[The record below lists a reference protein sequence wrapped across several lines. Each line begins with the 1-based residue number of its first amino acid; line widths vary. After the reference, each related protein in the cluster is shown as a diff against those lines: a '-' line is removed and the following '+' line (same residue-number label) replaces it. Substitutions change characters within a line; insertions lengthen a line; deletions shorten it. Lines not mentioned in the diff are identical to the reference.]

1 MAANPLKSEAYAE
14 RLTTSPT
21 TPSPLTGE
29 GRGGGESATIFDS
42 SNFTHP
48 LIPSRQ
54 GRGNALIKHFA
65 RYSSCGG
72 FTYIAALM
80 LIVVMGIMLGA
91 AAQSWTMAMKRER
104 ETELLFRG
112 KQIVQAIY
120 RWQNPQRLSPGQ
132 RQPAVRPLQDL
143 KHLVQDPQSLTKIR
157 FLRRDPATL
166 YNDPITGK
174 EWNII
179 RDPVK
184 GIIGVAST
192 SVDTPVKQGGFV
204 EMFPLST
211 TRDAYLITMFKN
223 FEGKQK
229 YSEWQ
234 FVVSPTPAA
243 GTVALPG
250 TAPITAPPNQPQLPV
265 PPPPK

>member
-1 MAANPLKSEAYAE
+1 VRRVIKSA
-14 RLTTSPT
+14 
-21 TPSPLTGE
+21 
-29 GRGGGESATIFDS
+29 D
-42 SNFTHP
+42 
-48 LIPSRQ
+48 
-54 GRGNALIKHFA
+54 
-65 RYSSCGG
+65 G

-104 ETELLFRG
+104 EAELLFRG
-112 KQIVQAIY
+112 KQIVEAIY

-132 RQPAVRPLQDL
+132 RQPPARPLQDL
-143 KHLVQDPQSLTKIR
+143 KFLVQDPQSLTKIR
-157 FLRRDPATL
+157 YLRRDPATL

-192 SVDTPVKQGGFV
+192 SADTPVKQGGFV

-211 TRDAYLITMFKN
+211 SRDAYLITMFKN

-234 FVVSPTPAA
+234 FVVSPTTTAGTGTGTGAGTGVGTGIGTGAGAGTGTGIGTGVGAGAGTGTAA
-243 GTVALPG
+243 GTG
-250 TAPITAPPNQPQLPV
+250 TGLGTGTGTGVKAGTGTGQS
-265 PPPPK
+265 K

>member
-1 MAANPLKSEAYAE
+1 MKILKS
-14 RLTTSPT
+14 
-21 TPSPLTGE
+21 
-29 GRGGGESATIFDS
+29 
-42 SNFTHP
+42 
-48 LIPSRQ
+48 SR
-54 GRGNALIKHFA
+54 
-65 RYSSCGG
+65 G

-104 ETELLFRG
+104 EAELLFRG
-112 KQIVQAIY
+112 KQIVEAIY
-120 RWQNPQRLSPGQ
+120 RWQNP
-132 RQPAVRPLQDL
+132 PAPASGPRPPARPLSDL
-143 KHLVQDPQSLTKIR
+143 KFLVQDPNSLTKIR
-157 FLRRDPATL
+157 YLRRDPATL

-204 EMFPLST
+204 ELFPLST

-234 FVVSPTPAA
+234 FVVSPTPTS
-243 GTVALPG
+243 GTIATPG
-250 TAPITAPPNQPQLPV
+250 TAPPNQPPLPV